1 MHEGVQRLLTDRYFW
16 RWNIDGKEIVETPQM
31 VFLRVAKK
39 MASAFLNILNKSDMI
54 GTGESKDKIEKL
66 IDLATGFYNIMN
78 SGDFMP
84 SSPQLFNALRGIDE
98 TQDNFNLI
106 YKPIKD
112 TTFAEWKTLNAF
124 KNPIAAYGSCYA
136 MGRVGDSI
144 EEIYDSLKE
153 QAVIFK
159 AAGGYGASFSN
170 LRSEGTSVKTTRG
183 QSCGPVEFMELFNM
197 NTKKIAL
204 SGQLK
209 RGANMFSLSVSH
221 PDIETFIDKKEEFII
236 DEEDGMLRSKHLEH
250 ANLSVEVS
258 DEFIDAVKND
268 LDWELIDPH
277 TKEVKK
283 VVKAKNLYKKII
295 DSAYKSG
302 EPGILM
308 LSTINKY
315 NPIRD
320 LEPITSVNP
329 CVTGDTLVPTTEGLI
344 RADSLKKGMFTW
356 NPIKNKMEEI
366 TAVYNNGVKDIYEIT
381 LENGMKLKATSDH
394 KLKTQSGD
402 LVALQN
408 LSTNDI
414 LEISLNDVLKFVK
427 KSTIPSFE
435 QEEKSLTN
443 NILKTFT
450 FTNPLDISWFIGV
463 MIGDGTIY
471 SNYNDGTYTTT
482 LTIGK
487 TKKNVH
493 ANIERILKNMKV
505 TYRIIETPTS
515 TLQFV
520 VTGKNFTKYIAYLME
535 IIEDDNNNLRTSN
548 NKKIPTWV
556 FTSSKDIV
564 LSFIAGLL
572 DSDGT
577 VNITKKGSN
586 IAISSIYQTLL
597 SKLQQL
603 LMAAGVSSHI
613 SVLREKKNL
622 IDPRTK
628 KIYLSKKIWRLTFS
642 TVNKKALSDI
652 EKFMYCTH
660 KKENMQKIIT
670 MKGPNSTYYIN
681 KSKFVKI
688 KSIEKIGQDVVYDI
702 TVPDDFMWVT
712 NGFIS
717 LDCSEYLGFSNTVCN
732 LGSINLYNFVDYKT
746 KMLDTKR
753 LDSVISLAVTYLNLA
768 LMANSLPTEKLTKR
782 SMELRPIGLGFM
794 GLGSTL
800 ARLGYRY
807 GSKES
812 LDFTKDFVQDFMY
825 YVIKASHHFSVLS
838 DTRFKHYEY
847 SDYAKGEFVFKNEKH
862 KDKISK
868 LLKMGITNSRLSA
881 IAPNGSIS
889 KLVVAAMKTPA
900 SSVSGGLEP
909 IFSPIYT
916 RRVNPDTPQEYIINE
931 MDVAVYDILKERG
944 YTDEQITEFANDE
957 EAIEKLSEEIG
968 TVNTISVEDHL
979 NIFQIVTEAIDM
991 QASKTVNVPATYT
1004 KEDLY
1009 NLYLDAYDRGA
1020 KGLTVYVDGSREG
1033 ILNHVKHSK
1042 QPEFILDLNLTKQG
1056 KILPKE
1062 RPTII
1067 NSLKKTV
1074 KFSEEGKD
1082 VVSVVNIEVGFD
1094 DNNSPFE
1101 VFIRSTTTTKEYTEL
1116 FNAMGRL
1123 ISLALRSNADMDTI
1137 LKQTRKIKDWKNNY
1151 SNMAMI
1157 IASTISEL
1165 VEIGKS
1171 KSKKKRTETIKEIN
1185 KHKFMATAKGYLV
1198 DTTTGEKYCPV
1209 CYAKEGE
1216 GLQIGSGCLNCDVCG
1231 WGGCGG

>member
-159 AAGGYGASFSN
+159 ASGGYGASFSN

-394 KLKTQSGD
+394 KLKTTYDTTKGELIRVS
-402 LVALQN
+402 N
-408 LSTNDI
+408 LKIGYKIHTIVYVTFNDPD
-414 LEISLNDVLKFVK
+414 SL
-427 KSTIPSFE
+427 
-435 QEEKSLTN
+435 
-443 NILKTFT
+443 
-450 FTNPLDISWFIGV
+450 
-463 MIGDGTIY
+463 
-471 SNYNDGTYTTT
+471 
-482 LTIGK
+482 
-487 TKKNVH
+487 
-493 ANIERILKNMKV
+493 
-505 TYRIIETPTS
+505 IIEP
-515 TLQFV
+515 F
-520 VTGKNFTKYIAYLME
+520 TGLNPATEMMF
-535 IIEDDNNNLRTSN
+535 
-548 NKKIPTWV
+548 
-556 FTSSKDIV
+556 
-564 LSFIAGLL
+564 
-572 DSDGT
+572 
-577 VNITKKGSN
+577 
-586 IAISSIYQTLL
+586 
-597 SKLQQL
+597 
-603 LMAAGVSSHI
+603 
-613 SVLREKKNL
+613 
-622 IDPRTK
+622 
-628 KIYLSKKIWRLTFS
+628 
-642 TVNKKALSDI
+642 
-652 EKFMYCTH
+652 
-660 KKENMQKIIT
+660 
-670 MKGPNSTYYIN
+670 
-681 KSKFVKI
+681 KI

-768 LMANSLPTEKLTKR
+768 LMANSFPTEKLTKR

-881 IAPNGSIS
+881 IAPNGSIN

-968 TVNTISVEDHL
+968 TVKTISVEDHL

>member
-124 KNPIAAYGSCYA
+124 KNPIAAYGSCYT

-329 CVTGDTLVPTTEGLI
+329 C
-344 RADSLKKGMFTW
+344 
-356 NPIKNKMEEI
+356 
-366 TAVYNNGVKDIYEIT
+366 
-381 LENGMKLKATSDH
+381 
-394 KLKTQSGD
+394 
-402 LVALQN
+402 
-408 LSTNDI
+408 
-414 LEISLNDVLKFVK
+414 
-427 KSTIPSFE
+427 
-435 QEEKSLTN
+435 
-443 NILKTFT
+443 
-450 FTNPLDISWFIGV
+450 
-463 MIGDGTIY
+463 
-471 SNYNDGTYTTT
+471 
-482 LTIGK
+482 
-487 TKKNVH
+487 
-493 ANIERILKNMKV
+493 
-505 TYRIIETPTS
+505 
-515 TLQFV
+515 
-520 VTGKNFTKYIAYLME
+520 
-535 IIEDDNNNLRTSN
+535 
-548 NKKIPTWV
+548 
-556 FTSSKDIV
+556 
-564 LSFIAGLL
+564 
-572 DSDGT
+572 
-577 VNITKKGSN
+577 
-586 IAISSIYQTLL
+586 
-597 SKLQQL
+597 
-603 LMAAGVSSHI
+603 
-613 SVLREKKNL
+613 
-622 IDPRTK
+622 
-628 KIYLSKKIWRLTFS
+628 
-642 TVNKKALSDI
+642 
-652 EKFMYCTH
+652 
-660 KKENMQKIIT
+660 
-670 MKGPNSTYYIN
+670 
-681 KSKFVKI
+681 
-688 KSIEKIGQDVVYDI
+688 
-702 TVPDDFMWVT
+702 
-712 NGFIS
+712 
-717 LDCSEYLGFSNTVCN
+717 SEYLGFSNTVCN

-768 LMANSLPTEKLTKR
+768 LMANSFPTEKLTKR

-825 YVIKASHHFSVLS
+825 YVIGASHHFSVLS

-881 IAPNGSIS
+881 IAPNGSIN

-968 TVNTISVEDHL
+968 TVKTISVEDHL

-1082 VVSVVNIEVGFD
+1082 VVSVANIEVGFD

-1137 LKQTRKIKDWKNNY
+1137 LKQTRKIKDWNNNY

-1231 WGGCGG
+1231 WSGCGG

>member
-329 CVTGDTLVPTTEGLI
+329 C
-344 RADSLKKGMFTW
+344 
-356 NPIKNKMEEI
+356 
-366 TAVYNNGVKDIYEIT
+366 
-381 LENGMKLKATSDH
+381 
-394 KLKTQSGD
+394 
-402 LVALQN
+402 
-408 LSTNDI
+408 
-414 LEISLNDVLKFVK
+414 
-427 KSTIPSFE
+427 
-435 QEEKSLTN
+435 
-443 NILKTFT
+443 
-450 FTNPLDISWFIGV
+450 
-463 MIGDGTIY
+463 
-471 SNYNDGTYTTT
+471 
-482 LTIGK
+482 
-487 TKKNVH
+487 
-493 ANIERILKNMKV
+493 
-505 TYRIIETPTS
+505 
-515 TLQFV
+515 
-520 VTGKNFTKYIAYLME
+520 
-535 IIEDDNNNLRTSN
+535 
-548 NKKIPTWV
+548 
-556 FTSSKDIV
+556 
-564 LSFIAGLL
+564 
-572 DSDGT
+572 
-577 VNITKKGSN
+577 
-586 IAISSIYQTLL
+586 
-597 SKLQQL
+597 
-603 LMAAGVSSHI
+603 
-613 SVLREKKNL
+613 
-622 IDPRTK
+622 
-628 KIYLSKKIWRLTFS
+628 
-642 TVNKKALSDI
+642 
-652 EKFMYCTH
+652 
-660 KKENMQKIIT
+660 
-670 MKGPNSTYYIN
+670 
-681 KSKFVKI
+681 
-688 KSIEKIGQDVVYDI
+688 
-702 TVPDDFMWVT
+702 
-712 NGFIS
+712 
-717 LDCSEYLGFSNTVCN
+717 SEYLGFSNTVCN

-768 LMANSLPTEKLTKR
+768 LMANSFPTEKLTKR

-825 YVIKASHHFSVLS
+825 YVIGASHHFSVLS

-881 IAPNGSIS
+881 IAPNGSIN

-968 TVNTISVEDHL
+968 TVKTISVEDHL

-1082 VVSVVNIEVGFD
+1082 VVSVANIEVGFD

-1137 LKQTRKIKDWKNNY
+1137 LKQTRKIKDWNNNY

-1231 WGGCGG
+1231 WSGCGG

>member
-39 MASAFLNILNKSDMI
+39 MASAFLNILNRADTA
-54 GTGESKDKIEKL
+54 GTGEDKDKVEKL
-66 IDLATGFYNIMN
+66 IDLATGFYNIMD

-98 TQDNFNLI
+98 TPDNFNLI

-124 KNPIAAYGSCYA
+124 KNPRAAYGSCYA

-153 QAVIFK
+153 QAIIFK

-170 LRSEGTSVKTTRG
+170 LRSEGAPVKTTRG

-236 DEEDGMLRSKHLEH
+236 DEDDGMLRSKYLEH

-283 VVKAKNLYKKII
+283 VVKAKELYKKII

-329 CVTGDTLVPTTEGLI
+329 C
-344 RADSLKKGMFTW
+344 
-356 NPIKNKMEEI
+356 
-366 TAVYNNGVKDIYEIT
+366 
-381 LENGMKLKATSDH
+381 
-394 KLKTQSGD
+394 
-402 LVALQN
+402 
-408 LSTNDI
+408 
-414 LEISLNDVLKFVK
+414 
-427 KSTIPSFE
+427 
-435 QEEKSLTN
+435 
-443 NILKTFT
+443 
-450 FTNPLDISWFIGV
+450 
-463 MIGDGTIY
+463 
-471 SNYNDGTYTTT
+471 
-482 LTIGK
+482 
-487 TKKNVH
+487 
-493 ANIERILKNMKV
+493 
-505 TYRIIETPTS
+505 
-515 TLQFV
+515 
-520 VTGKNFTKYIAYLME
+520 
-535 IIEDDNNNLRTSN
+535 
-548 NKKIPTWV
+548 
-556 FTSSKDIV
+556 
-564 LSFIAGLL
+564 
-572 DSDGT
+572 
-577 VNITKKGSN
+577 
-586 IAISSIYQTLL
+586 
-597 SKLQQL
+597 
-603 LMAAGVSSHI
+603 
-613 SVLREKKNL
+613 
-622 IDPRTK
+622 
-628 KIYLSKKIWRLTFS
+628 
-642 TVNKKALSDI
+642 
-652 EKFMYCTH
+652 
-660 KKENMQKIIT
+660 
-670 MKGPNSTYYIN
+670 
-681 KSKFVKI
+681 
-688 KSIEKIGQDVVYDI
+688 
-702 TVPDDFMWVT
+702 
-712 NGFIS
+712 
-717 LDCSEYLGFSNTVCN
+717 SEYLGFSNTVCN

-746 KMLDTKR
+746 KTLDTKR
-753 LDSVISLAVTYLNLA
+753 LDSVILLAVAYLNLA

-812 LDFTKDFVQDFMY
+812 LDFTKNFIQDFMY
-825 YVIKASHHFSVLS
+825 YVVGASHHFSVLS
-838 DTRFKHYEY
+838 DTRFKHYEH
-847 SDYAKGEFVFKNEKH
+847 SDYAKGNFVFKNEKH

-881 IAPNGSIS
+881 IAPNGSIN

-944 YTDEQITEFANDE
+944 YTDEQIAEFANDE

-968 TVNTISVEDHL
+968 TVKTISVEDHL
-979 NIFQIVTEAIDM
+979 NIFQIITEAIDM
-991 QASKTVNVPATYT
+991 QASKTVNVPETYT

-1082 VVSVVNIEVGFD
+1082 VVSVANIEVGFD
-1094 DNNSPFE
+1094 DNNNPFE

-1116 FNAMGRL
+1116 FNAIGRL

-1137 LKQTRKIKDWKNNY
+1137 LKQTRKIKDWKNDY
-1151 SNMAMI
+1151 SKMTNI
-1157 IASTISEL
+1157 IAVTISEL

-1185 KHKFMATAKGYLV
+1185 KHKFMTTAKGYLV
-1198 DTTTGEKYCPV
+1198 DTTTGEKYCPS
-1209 CYAKEGE
+1209 CHAKEGE
-1216 GLQIGSGCLNCDVCG
+1216 GLQIGSGCLNCDACG
-1231 WGGCGG
+1231 WTACS

>member
-16 RWNIDGKEIVETPQM
+16 RWNINGKEIVETPQM

-39 MASAFLNILNKSDMI
+39 MASAFLEILNKADTV
-54 GTGESKDKIEKL
+54 GTGESKDKVEKL
-66 IDLATGFYNIMN
+66 IDMATGFYNIMN

-98 TQDNFNLI
+98 TPDNFNLI

-124 KNPIAAYGSCYA
+124 KNPRAAYGSCYA

-153 QAVIFK
+153 QAIIFK

-394 KLKTQSGD
+394 KLKTTYDTTKGELIRVS
-402 LVALQN
+402 N
-408 LSTNDI
+408 LKVGYKVHTIVYVTFNDPDGLI
-414 LEISLNDVLKFVK
+414 VEPFTGLNPATEMMF
-427 KSTIPSFE
+427 
-435 QEEKSLTN
+435 
-443 NILKTFT
+443 
-450 FTNPLDISWFIGV
+450 
-463 MIGDGTIY
+463 
-471 SNYNDGTYTTT
+471 
-482 LTIGK
+482 
-487 TKKNVH
+487 
-493 ANIERILKNMKV
+493 
-505 TYRIIETPTS
+505 
-515 TLQFV
+515 
-520 VTGKNFTKYIAYLME
+520 
-535 IIEDDNNNLRTSN
+535 
-548 NKKIPTWV
+548 
-556 FTSSKDIV
+556 
-564 LSFIAGLL
+564 
-572 DSDGT
+572 
-577 VNITKKGSN
+577 
-586 IAISSIYQTLL
+586 
-597 SKLQQL
+597 
-603 LMAAGVSSHI
+603 
-613 SVLREKKNL
+613 
-622 IDPRTK
+622 
-628 KIYLSKKIWRLTFS
+628 
-642 TVNKKALSDI
+642 
-652 EKFMYCTH
+652 
-660 KKENMQKIIT
+660 
-670 MKGPNSTYYIN
+670 
-681 KSKFVKI
+681 KI

-746 KMLDTKR
+746 KTLDTKR
-753 LDSVISLAVTYLNLA
+753 LDSVILLAVAYLNLA

-812 LDFTKDFVQDFMY
+812 LDFTKDFIQDFMY
-825 YVIKASHHFSVLS
+825 YVIGASHHFSVLS

-881 IAPNGSIS
+881 IAPNGSIN

-968 TVNTISVEDHL
+968 TVKTISVEDHL

-1082 VVSVVNIEVGFD
+1082 VVSVANIEVGFD

-1185 KHKFMATAKGYLV
+1185 KHKFMTTAKGYLV

-1231 WGGCGG
+1231 WSGCGG

>member
-394 KLKTQSGD
+394 KLKTTYDTTKGELIRVS
-402 LVALQN
+402 N
-408 LSTNDI
+408 LKVGYEVHTIVYVTFNAPDGLI
-414 LEISLNDVLKFVK
+414 VEPFTGLNPATEMMF
-427 KSTIPSFE
+427 
-435 QEEKSLTN
+435 
-443 NILKTFT
+443 
-450 FTNPLDISWFIGV
+450 
-463 MIGDGTIY
+463 
-471 SNYNDGTYTTT
+471 
-482 LTIGK
+482 
-487 TKKNVH
+487 
-493 ANIERILKNMKV
+493 
-505 TYRIIETPTS
+505 
-515 TLQFV
+515 
-520 VTGKNFTKYIAYLME
+520 
-535 IIEDDNNNLRTSN
+535 
-548 NKKIPTWV
+548 
-556 FTSSKDIV
+556 
-564 LSFIAGLL
+564 
-572 DSDGT
+572 
-577 VNITKKGSN
+577 
-586 IAISSIYQTLL
+586 
-597 SKLQQL
+597 
-603 LMAAGVSSHI
+603 
-613 SVLREKKNL
+613 
-622 IDPRTK
+622 
-628 KIYLSKKIWRLTFS
+628 
-642 TVNKKALSDI
+642 
-652 EKFMYCTH
+652 
-660 KKENMQKIIT
+660 
-670 MKGPNSTYYIN
+670 
-681 KSKFVKI
+681 KI

-746 KMLDTKR
+746 KTLDTKR

-968 TVNTISVEDHL
+968 TVKTISVEDHL

>member
-236 DEEDGMLRSKHLEH
+236 NEEDGMLRSKHLEH

-329 CVTGDTLVPTTEGLI
+329 C
-344 RADSLKKGMFTW
+344 
-356 NPIKNKMEEI
+356 
-366 TAVYNNGVKDIYEIT
+366 
-381 LENGMKLKATSDH
+381 
-394 KLKTQSGD
+394 
-402 LVALQN
+402 
-408 LSTNDI
+408 
-414 LEISLNDVLKFVK
+414 
-427 KSTIPSFE
+427 
-435 QEEKSLTN
+435 
-443 NILKTFT
+443 
-450 FTNPLDISWFIGV
+450 
-463 MIGDGTIY
+463 
-471 SNYNDGTYTTT
+471 
-482 LTIGK
+482 
-487 TKKNVH
+487 
-493 ANIERILKNMKV
+493 
-505 TYRIIETPTS
+505 
-515 TLQFV
+515 
-520 VTGKNFTKYIAYLME
+520 
-535 IIEDDNNNLRTSN
+535 
-548 NKKIPTWV
+548 
-556 FTSSKDIV
+556 
-564 LSFIAGLL
+564 
-572 DSDGT
+572 
-577 VNITKKGSN
+577 
-586 IAISSIYQTLL
+586 
-597 SKLQQL
+597 
-603 LMAAGVSSHI
+603 
-613 SVLREKKNL
+613 
-622 IDPRTK
+622 
-628 KIYLSKKIWRLTFS
+628 
-642 TVNKKALSDI
+642 
-652 EKFMYCTH
+652 
-660 KKENMQKIIT
+660 
-670 MKGPNSTYYIN
+670 
-681 KSKFVKI
+681 
-688 KSIEKIGQDVVYDI
+688 
-702 TVPDDFMWVT
+702 
-712 NGFIS
+712 
-717 LDCSEYLGFSNTVCN
+717 SEYLGFSNTVCN

-746 KMLDTKR
+746 KTLDTKR

-968 TVNTISVEDHL
+968 TVKTISVEDHL

-1082 VVSVVNIEVGFD
+1082 VVSVANIEVGFD
-1094 DNNSPFE
+1094 DNDSPFE

-1151 SNMAMI
+1151 SNIAMI

>member
-329 CVTGDTLVPTTEGLI
+329 C
-344 RADSLKKGMFTW
+344 
-356 NPIKNKMEEI
+356 
-366 TAVYNNGVKDIYEIT
+366 
-381 LENGMKLKATSDH
+381 
-394 KLKTQSGD
+394 
-402 LVALQN
+402 
-408 LSTNDI
+408 
-414 LEISLNDVLKFVK
+414 
-427 KSTIPSFE
+427 
-435 QEEKSLTN
+435 
-443 NILKTFT
+443 
-450 FTNPLDISWFIGV
+450 
-463 MIGDGTIY
+463 
-471 SNYNDGTYTTT
+471 
-482 LTIGK
+482 
-487 TKKNVH
+487 
-493 ANIERILKNMKV
+493 
-505 TYRIIETPTS
+505 
-515 TLQFV
+515 
-520 VTGKNFTKYIAYLME
+520 
-535 IIEDDNNNLRTSN
+535 
-548 NKKIPTWV
+548 
-556 FTSSKDIV
+556 
-564 LSFIAGLL
+564 
-572 DSDGT
+572 
-577 VNITKKGSN
+577 
-586 IAISSIYQTLL
+586 
-597 SKLQQL
+597 
-603 LMAAGVSSHI
+603 
-613 SVLREKKNL
+613 
-622 IDPRTK
+622 
-628 KIYLSKKIWRLTFS
+628 
-642 TVNKKALSDI
+642 
-652 EKFMYCTH
+652 
-660 KKENMQKIIT
+660 
-670 MKGPNSTYYIN
+670 
-681 KSKFVKI
+681 
-688 KSIEKIGQDVVYDI
+688 
-702 TVPDDFMWVT
+702 
-712 NGFIS
+712 
-717 LDCSEYLGFSNTVCN
+717 SEYLGFSNTVCN

-782 SMELRPIGLGFM
+782 SMEFRPIGLGFM

-881 IAPNGSIS
+881 IAPNGSIN

-968 TVNTISVEDHL
+968 TVKTISVEDHL

>member
-106 YKPIKD
+106 YKPIKN

-329 CVTGDTLVPTTEGLI
+329 C
-344 RADSLKKGMFTW
+344 
-356 NPIKNKMEEI
+356 
-366 TAVYNNGVKDIYEIT
+366 
-381 LENGMKLKATSDH
+381 
-394 KLKTQSGD
+394 
-402 LVALQN
+402 
-408 LSTNDI
+408 
-414 LEISLNDVLKFVK
+414 
-427 KSTIPSFE
+427 
-435 QEEKSLTN
+435 
-443 NILKTFT
+443 
-450 FTNPLDISWFIGV
+450 
-463 MIGDGTIY
+463 
-471 SNYNDGTYTTT
+471 
-482 LTIGK
+482 
-487 TKKNVH
+487 
-493 ANIERILKNMKV
+493 
-505 TYRIIETPTS
+505 
-515 TLQFV
+515 
-520 VTGKNFTKYIAYLME
+520 
-535 IIEDDNNNLRTSN
+535 
-548 NKKIPTWV
+548 
-556 FTSSKDIV
+556 
-564 LSFIAGLL
+564 
-572 DSDGT
+572 
-577 VNITKKGSN
+577 
-586 IAISSIYQTLL
+586 
-597 SKLQQL
+597 
-603 LMAAGVSSHI
+603 
-613 SVLREKKNL
+613 
-622 IDPRTK
+622 
-628 KIYLSKKIWRLTFS
+628 
-642 TVNKKALSDI
+642 
-652 EKFMYCTH
+652 
-660 KKENMQKIIT
+660 
-670 MKGPNSTYYIN
+670 
-681 KSKFVKI
+681 
-688 KSIEKIGQDVVYDI
+688 
-702 TVPDDFMWVT
+702 
-712 NGFIS
+712 
-717 LDCSEYLGFSNTVCN
+717 SEYLGFSNTVCN

-746 KMLDTKR
+746 KTLDTKR

-825 YVIKASHHFSVLS
+825 YVIGASHHFSVLS

-881 IAPNGSIS
+881 IAPNGSIN

-968 TVNTISVEDHL
+968 TVKTISVEDHL

-1082 VVSVVNIEVGFD
+1082 VVSVANIEVGFD

-1231 WGGCGG
+1231 WSGCGG

>member
-394 KLKTQSGD
+394 KLKTTYDTTKGELIRVS
-402 LVALQN
+402 N
-408 LSTNDI
+408 LKIGYKIHTIVYVTFNDPD
-414 LEISLNDVLKFVK
+414 SL
-427 KSTIPSFE
+427 
-435 QEEKSLTN
+435 
-443 NILKTFT
+443 
-450 FTNPLDISWFIGV
+450 
-463 MIGDGTIY
+463 
-471 SNYNDGTYTTT
+471 
-482 LTIGK
+482 
-487 TKKNVH
+487 
-493 ANIERILKNMKV
+493 
-505 TYRIIETPTS
+505 IIEP
-515 TLQFV
+515 F
-520 VTGKNFTKYIAYLME
+520 TGLNPATEMMF
-535 IIEDDNNNLRTSN
+535 
-548 NKKIPTWV
+548 
-556 FTSSKDIV
+556 
-564 LSFIAGLL
+564 
-572 DSDGT
+572 
-577 VNITKKGSN
+577 
-586 IAISSIYQTLL
+586 
-597 SKLQQL
+597 
-603 LMAAGVSSHI
+603 
-613 SVLREKKNL
+613 
-622 IDPRTK
+622 
-628 KIYLSKKIWRLTFS
+628 
-642 TVNKKALSDI
+642 
-652 EKFMYCTH
+652 
-660 KKENMQKIIT
+660 
-670 MKGPNSTYYIN
+670 
-681 KSKFVKI
+681 KI

-768 LMANSLPTEKLTKR
+768 LMANSFPTEKLTKR

-881 IAPNGSIS
+881 IAPNGSIN

-968 TVNTISVEDHL
+968 TVKTISVEDHL

-1082 VVSVVNIEVGFD
+1082 VVSVANIEVGFD
-1094 DNNSPFE
+1094 DNDSPFE

-1151 SNMAMI
+1151 SNIAMI

>member
-329 CVTGDTLVPTTEGLI
+329 C
-344 RADSLKKGMFTW
+344 
-356 NPIKNKMEEI
+356 
-366 TAVYNNGVKDIYEIT
+366 
-381 LENGMKLKATSDH
+381 
-394 KLKTQSGD
+394 
-402 LVALQN
+402 
-408 LSTNDI
+408 
-414 LEISLNDVLKFVK
+414 
-427 KSTIPSFE
+427 
-435 QEEKSLTN
+435 
-443 NILKTFT
+443 
-450 FTNPLDISWFIGV
+450 
-463 MIGDGTIY
+463 
-471 SNYNDGTYTTT
+471 
-482 LTIGK
+482 
-487 TKKNVH
+487 
-493 ANIERILKNMKV
+493 
-505 TYRIIETPTS
+505 
-515 TLQFV
+515 
-520 VTGKNFTKYIAYLME
+520 
-535 IIEDDNNNLRTSN
+535 
-548 NKKIPTWV
+548 
-556 FTSSKDIV
+556 
-564 LSFIAGLL
+564 
-572 DSDGT
+572 
-577 VNITKKGSN
+577 
-586 IAISSIYQTLL
+586 
-597 SKLQQL
+597 
-603 LMAAGVSSHI
+603 
-613 SVLREKKNL
+613 
-622 IDPRTK
+622 
-628 KIYLSKKIWRLTFS
+628 
-642 TVNKKALSDI
+642 
-652 EKFMYCTH
+652 
-660 KKENMQKIIT
+660 
-670 MKGPNSTYYIN
+670 
-681 KSKFVKI
+681 
-688 KSIEKIGQDVVYDI
+688 
-702 TVPDDFMWVT
+702 
-712 NGFIS
+712 
-717 LDCSEYLGFSNTVCN
+717 SEYLGFSNTVCN

-746 KMLDTKR
+746 KTLDTKR

-968 TVNTISVEDHL
+968 TVKTISVEDHL

-1082 VVSVVNIEVGFD
+1082 VVSVANIEVGFD
-1094 DNNSPFE
+1094 DNDSPFE

-1151 SNMAMI
+1151 SNIAMI